1 MAVSFSLG
9 KQKSNCDDLHSIVTE
24 TFIELQAEQLTFH
37 YPICFV
43 RIVYYNSSLK
53 KLKEVISYVDNQP
66 RFSQREI
73 AYLRSEAWLT
83 DFPHV
88 WNVHEFQLAQFR
100 ESFSYICPIGYRNQ
114 KPEYIQIITHTSLS
128 EKSRHYVKN
137 AAQMLSKYIDICS
150 DNLQQKSKT
159 EILEQV
165 LHKVAHQLRNNIALV
180 KLYAHNLFLGLQDN
194 SWREQAAIICESV
207 NDLDTNLTNIIS
219 CGQESNLK
227 IIPQDLRSLVDESIK
242 YFQPLINQKQL
253 EVNIPDTSATLPLDK
268 SQMKQVFD
276 NLLSNAIHFSP
287 NCGVITFSWQV
298 FHEELLI
305 KISDQGSGISQE
317 DMQKI
322 FTPFYSRRPSGTGL
336 GLTIAQKIV
345 LDHCGNL
352 WAHNLPGGGAQF
364 CLILPTK
371 KKSY

>member
-1 MAVSFSLG
+1 MAVSFSLER
-9 KQKSNCDDLHSIVTE
+9 QKSNCDDSCALATE
-24 TFIELQAEQLTFH
+24 TFIGLQAKQLTFH
-37 YPICFV
+37 SPIGFV
-43 RIVYYNSSLK
+43 RIVYSNPFLK
-53 KLKEVISYVDNQP
+53 ALQETIEYADDQP

-88 WNVHEFQLAQFR
+88 WHVHEFQLTEFP

-114 KPEYIQIITHTSLS
+114 KPEYIQIITHTPLL
-128 EKSRHYVKN
+128 EKSRHYIKN

-159 EILEQV
+159 EILEHV
-165 LHKVAHQLRNNIALV
+165 LHKISHQLRNNIALV
-180 KLYAHNLFLGLQDN
+180 KLYAHNLFLSLKDN

-207 NDLDTNLTNIIS
+207 NDLDTNLTDIIS
-219 CGQESNLK
+219 CGQVSNLK
-227 IIPQDLRSLVDESIK
+227 IIPQDLRSLIDQSIK
-242 YFQPLINQKQL
+242 FLQPLINQKQL
-253 EVNIPDTSATLPLDK
+253 KVNIPDTSATLPLDK

-287 NCGVITFSWQV
+287 NCGIITFSWQV
-298 FHEELLI
+298 FHKEILI

-322 FTPFYSRRPSGTGL
+322 FTPFYSRRSGGTGL
-336 GLTIAQKIV
+336 GLTIARKIV

-352 WAHNLPGGGAQF
+352 WAHNLPRGGAEF
-364 CLILPTK
+364 CLILPTI

>member
-1 MAVSFSLG
+1 MTVSFSLE
-9 KQKSNCDDLHSIVTE
+9 KQKSNRDDSYSLVTE
-24 TFIELQAEQLTFH
+24 TFIGLQAEQLTFH
-37 YPICFV
+37 SPIYFV
-43 RIVYYNSSLK
+43 RIVSYNHVLK
-53 KLKEVISYVDNQP
+53 TLQETIRYAEEQP

-88 WNVHEFQLAQFR
+88 WNVHEFQLTQFP

-114 KPEYIQIITHTSLS
+114 KPEYIQIITHTPLS
-128 EKSRHYVKN
+128 QKSQYYVKN
-137 AAQMLSKYIDICS
+137 ASQILSKYIDTCL

-165 LHKVAHQLRNNIALV
+165 LHKVGHQLRNNIALV

-194 SWREQAAIICESV
+194 SWQEQAAVICESV
-207 NDLDTNLTNIIS
+207 NDLDTNLTDIIS

-227 IIPQDLRSLVDESIK
+227 IILQDLRSLVDESIK

-253 EVNIPDTSATLPLDK
+253 KVNIPDTSATLPLDRL
-268 SQMKQVFD
+268 QIKQVFD

-287 NCGVITFSWQV
+287 NCGTITFSWQV
-298 FHEELLI
+298 FHEEILI
-305 KISDQGSGISQE
+305 KISDQGQGISPL

-322 FTPFYSRRPSGTGL
+322 FNPFYSLRPGGTGL
-336 GLTIAQKIV
+336 GLTIAKKIV

-364 CLILPTK
+364 SLILPTK
-371 KKSY
+371 KKS

>member
-1 MAVSFSLG
+1 MIVSFSLE
-9 KQKSNCDDLHSIVTE
+9 KQKSNCDDLHAPVTK
-24 TFIELQAEQLTFH
+24 TFVGLQAEQLTFH
-37 YPICFV
+37 APICFV
-43 RIVYYNSSLK
+43 RIIYYDLFLK
-53 KLKEVISYVDNQP
+53 TLQEIIEYADNQP

-88 WNVHEFQLAQFR
+88 WNVKEFQLAEFP

-114 KPEYIQIITHTSLS
+114 KPEYIQIIAHTPMT
-128 EKSRHYVKN
+128 EKSQHYVKN
-137 AAQMLSKYIDICS
+137 AAQMLSKYIDTCS

-159 EILEQV
+159 EILEHV
-165 LHKVAHQLRNNIALV
+165 LQKVGHQLRNNIALV

-207 NDLDTNLTNIIS
+207 NDLDTNLTDIIS

-227 IIPQDLRSLVDESIK
+227 IIPQDLRSLVDESLK

-253 EVNIPDTSATLPLDK
+253 KVHIPDTSATLPLDK
-268 SQMKQVFD
+268 LQMKQVFD

-287 NCGVITFSWQV
+287 DCGAITFSWQV
-298 FHEELLI
+298 FHEEILI
-305 KISDQGSGISQE
+305 KISDQGSGISPL

-322 FTPFYSRRPSGTGL
+322 FTPFYSRRPGGTGL
-336 GLTIAQKIV
+336 GLTIAKKIV
-345 LDHCGNL
+345 LDHCGTL
-352 WAHNLPGGGAQF
+352 WAHNLPSGGAQF
-364 CLILPTK
+364 SLILPTK
-371 KKSY
+371 KKS